1 MKLYALAIAAHP
13 DDIELSCSGT
23 IIKLTH
29 KGYTVGILD
38 LTRGE
43 LGTRGNEKIREKEAK
58 EAASLMGVKVREN
71 LELPDGGIEV
81 TQKNKIE
88 LIKVIRKYKP
98 DIIFAPYWVER
109 HPDHENT
116 SKLVREAWYLSG
128 LAKLK
133 TKLNGKFQEPFRP
146 KKIFFYVQYFYQQFT
161 PNLIIDISD
170 VFEEKMKVIECYKSQ
185 FFNPFIKFNDKE
197 TLLSTPDFKEY
208 LIARARFF
216 GEMIGR
222 KYGEPFLTLSPIGL
236 NGIEA
241 VILPERS

>member
-23 IIKLTH
+23 IIKLTQ
-29 KGYTVGILD
+29 KNYPVGILD

-43 LGTRGNEKIREKEAK
+43 LGTRGNEKIRESEAK
-58 EAASLMGVKVREN
+58 EAAKLMGVSVREN

-81 TQKNKIE
+81 TMENKIE
-88 LIKVIRKYKP
+88 LIKIIRKYKP
-98 DIIFAPYWVER
+98 EIIFAPYWIER

-128 LAKLK
+128 LVKFK
-133 TKLNGKFQEPFRP
+133 TKLNGKIQEPHRP

-161 PNLIIDISD
+161 PNLIIDITD
-170 VFEEKMKVIECYKSQ
+170 VFEKKLKVIECYKSQ
-185 FFNPFIKFNDKE
+185 FFNPNVKINAIE
-197 TLLSTPDFKEY
+197 TLLSTPDFREY

-222 KYGEPFLTLSPIGL
+222 KYGEPFLTLAPVGL
-236 NGIEA
+236 NGIEN
-241 VILPERS
+241 VVLPLKS

>member
-1 MKLYALAIAAHP
+1 MKLFALAIAAHP

-23 IIKLTH
+23 IIKLTD
-29 KGYTVGILD
+29 KGLPVGILD

-58 EAASLMGVKVREN
+58 EAAKIMGVNIREN
-71 LELPDGGIEV
+71 LGLPDGKIQV
-81 TQKNKIE
+81 TMENKIE
-88 LIKVIRKYKP
+88 LIKIIRKFQP
-98 DIIFAPYWVER
+98 EIIFSPYWVER

-116 SKLVREAWYLSG
+116 SRLVREAWYLSG
-128 LAKLK
+128 LEKFK
-133 TKLNGKFQEPFRP
+133 TKLNGKLQEPYRP

-161 PNLIIDISD
+161 PNLIIDISE
-170 VFEEKMKVIECYKSQ
+170 VFERKIKVIECYKSQ
-185 FFNPFIKFNDKE
+185 FFNPNVNLKEKE

-222 KYGEPFLTLSPIGL
+222 RYGEPFLTLSPIGL
-236 NGIEA
+236 NGIDE
-241 VILPERS
+241 VVLPTRS

>member
-23 IIKLTH
+23 IIKLTQ
-29 KGYTVGILD
+29 KNYPVGILD

-43 LGTRGNEKIREKEAK
+43 LGTRGDEKMRAKEAK
-58 EAASLMGVKVREN
+58 EASSLMGVSIREN
-71 LELPDGGIEV
+71 LKLPDGGIEV

-88 LIKVIRKYKP
+88 LIKIIRKYKP
-98 DIIFAPYWVER
+98 EIIFAPYWIER

-128 LAKLK
+128 LVKLK
-133 TKLNGKFQEPFRP
+133 TKLNGKEQEAFRP
-146 KKIFFYVQYFYQQFT
+146 KKIFFYVQYFYQQFI

-170 VFEEKMKVIECYKSQ
+170 VFEKKMKVIECYKSQ
-185 FFNPFIKFNDKE
+185 FFNPSVKLNADE
-197 TLLSTPDFKEY
+197 TLLSTADFKEY
-208 LIARARFF
+208 LIAQARFF
-216 GEMIGR
+216 GQMIGR

-236 NGIEA
+236 NGIDS

>member
-1 MKLYALAIAAHP
+1 MKLFALAIAAHP

-23 IIKLTH
+23 IIKLTD
-29 KGYTVGILD
+29 KGLPVGILD

-58 EAASLMGVKVREN
+58 EAAKLMGVNIREN
-71 LELPDGGIEV
+71 LGLPDGKIQV
-81 TQKNKIE
+81 TMENKIE
-88 LIKVIRKYKP
+88 LIKIIRKFQP
-98 DIIFAPYWVER
+98 EIIFSPYWVER

-116 SKLVREAWYLSG
+116 SRLVREAWYLSG
-128 LAKLK
+128 LEKFK
-133 TKLNGKFQEPFRP
+133 TKLNGKLQEPYRP

-161 PNLIIDISD
+161 PNLIIDISE
-170 VFEEKMKVIECYKSQ
+170 VFERKIKVIECYKSQ
-185 FFNPFIKFNDKE
+185 FFNPNVNLKEKE

-222 KYGEPFLTLSPIGL
+222 RYGEPFLTLSPIGL
-236 NGIEA
+236 NGIDE
-241 VILPERS
+241 VVLPTRS

>member
-29 KGYTVGILD
+29 KGYPVGILD

-43 LGTRGNEKIREKEAK
+43 LGTRGNEKIREEEAK

-88 LIKVIRKYKP
+88 LIKIIRKYKP

-133 TKLNGKFQEPFRP
+133 TKLNGKSQEPFRP

-170 VFEEKMKVIECYKSQ
+170 VFDKKIKVIECYKSQ
-185 FFNPFIKFNDKE
+185 FFNPSVKFNDKE

-236 NGIEA
+236 NGIDD

>member
-1 MKLYALAIAAHP
+1 MKLFALAIAAHP

-23 IIKLTH
+23 IIKLTD
-29 KGYTVGILD
+29 KGLPVGILD

-58 EAASLMGVKVREN
+58 EAAKIMGVNIREN
-71 LELPDGGIEV
+71 LGLPDGKIQV
-81 TQKNKIE
+81 TMENKIE
-88 LIKVIRKYKP
+88 LIKIIRKFQP
-98 DIIFAPYWVER
+98 EIIFSPYWVER

-116 SKLVREAWYLSG
+116 SRLVREAWYLSG
-128 LAKLK
+128 LEKFK
-133 TKLNGKFQEPFRP
+133 TKLNGKLQEPYRP
-146 KKIFFYVQYFYQQFT
+146 KKIFFYVQFFYQQFT
-161 PNLIIDISD
+161 PNLIIDISE
-170 VFEEKMKVIECYKSQ
+170 VFERKIKVIECYKSQ
-185 FFNPFIKFNDKE
+185 FFNPNVNLKEKE

-236 NGIEA
+236 NGIDE
-241 VILPERS
+241 VVLPTRS

>member
-1 MKLYALAIAAHP
+1 MKLFALAIAAHP

-23 IIKLTH
+23 IIKLTD
-29 KGYTVGILD
+29 KGLPVGILD

-58 EAASLMGVKVREN
+58 EAAKIMGVNIREN
-71 LELPDGGIEV
+71 LGLPDGKIQV
-81 TQKNKIE
+81 TMENKIE
-88 LIKVIRKYKP
+88 LIKIIRKFQP
-98 DIIFAPYWVER
+98 EIIFSPYWVER

-116 SKLVREAWYLSG
+116 SRLVREAWYLSG
-128 LAKLK
+128 LEKFK
-133 TKLNGKFQEPFRP
+133 TKLNGKLQEPYRP

-161 PNLIIDISD
+161 PNLIIDISE
-170 VFEEKMKVIECYKSQ
+170 VFERKIKVIECYKSQ
-185 FFNPFIKFNDKE
+185 FFNPNVNLKEKE

-236 NGIEA
+236 NGIDE
-241 VILPERS
+241 VVLPTRS

>member
-1 MKLYALAIAAHP
+1 MKLFALAIAAHP

-23 IIKLTH
+23 IIKLTD
-29 KGYTVGILD
+29 KGLPVGILD

-58 EAASLMGVKVREN
+58 EAAKIMGVNIREN
-71 LELPDGGIEV
+71 LRLPDGKIQV
-81 TQKNKIE
+81 TMENKIE
-88 LIKVIRKYKP
+88 LIKIIRKFQP
-98 DIIFAPYWVER
+98 EIIFSPYWVER

-116 SKLVREAWYLSG
+116 SRLVREAWYLSG
-128 LAKLK
+128 LEKFK
-133 TKLNGKFQEPFRP
+133 TKLNGKLQEPYRP

-161 PNLIIDISD
+161 PNLIIDISE
-170 VFEEKMKVIECYKSQ
+170 VFERKIKVIECYKSQ
-185 FFNPFIKFNDKE
+185 FFNPNVNLKEKE

-236 NGIEA
+236 NGIDE
-241 VILPERS
+241 VVLPTRS

>member
-1 MKLYALAIAAHP
+1 MKLFALAIAAHP

-23 IIKLTH
+23 IIKLTD
-29 KGYTVGILD
+29 KGLPVGILD

-58 EAASLMGVKVREN
+58 EAAKIMGVNIREN
-71 LELPDGGIEV
+71 LGLPDGKIQV
-81 TQKNKIE
+81 TMENKIE
-88 LIKVIRKYKP
+88 LIKIIRKFQP
-98 DIIFAPYWVER
+98 EIIFSPYWVER

-116 SKLVREAWYLSG
+116 SRLVREAWYLSG
-128 LAKLK
+128 LEKFK
-133 TKLNGKFQEPFRP
+133 TKLNGKPQEPYRP
-146 KKIFFYVQYFYQQFT
+146 KKIFFYVQFFYQQFT
-161 PNLIIDISD
+161 PNLIIDISE
-170 VFEEKMKVIECYKSQ
+170 VFERKIKVIECYKSQ
-185 FFNPFIKFNDKE
+185 FFNPNVNLKEKE

-236 NGIEA
+236 NGIDE
-241 VILPERS
+241 VVLPTRS

>member
-1 MKLYALAIAAHP
+1 MKLFALAIAAHP

-23 IIKLTH
+23 IIKLTD
-29 KGYTVGILD
+29 KGLPVGILD

-58 EAASLMGVKVREN
+58 EAAKIMGVNIREN
-71 LELPDGGIEV
+71 LGLPDGKIQV
-81 TQKNKIE
+81 TMENKIE
-88 LIKVIRKYKP
+88 LIKIIRKFQP
-98 DIIFAPYWVER
+98 EIIFSPYWVER

-116 SKLVREAWYLSG
+116 SRLVREAWYLSG
-128 LAKLK
+128 LEKFK
-133 TKLNGKFQEPFRP
+133 TKLNGKLQEPYRP
-146 KKIFFYVQYFYQQFT
+146 KKIFFYVQYFYQQFI
-161 PNLIIDISD
+161 PNLIIDISE
-170 VFEEKMKVIECYKSQ
+170 VFERKIKVIECYKSQ
-185 FFNPFIKFNDKE
+185 FFNPNVNLKEKE

-236 NGIEA
+236 NGIDE
-241 VILPERS
+241 VVLPTRS

>member
-1 MKLYALAIAAHP
+1 MKLYALAVAAHP

-23 IIKLTH
+23 IIKLTQ
-29 KGYTVGILD
+29 KNYPVGILD
-38 LTRGE
+38 LSRGE

-58 EAASLMGVKVREN
+58 EAALLMGVSLREN
-71 LELPDGGIEV
+71 LNLPDGRIEV
-81 TQKNKIE
+81 THENKLE
-88 LIKVIRKYKP
+88 LIKIIRKYKP
-98 DIIFAPYWVER
+98 EIIFAPYWIER

-133 TKLNGKFQEPFRP
+133 TKLNGRVQEPFRP

-170 VFEEKMKVIECYKSQ
+170 VFDKKLKVIECYKSQ
-185 FFNPFIKFNDKE
+185 FFNPQVKFNEKE

-222 KYGEPFLTLSPIGL
+222 KYGEPFLTLSPVGL
-236 NGIEA
+236 NGIDD